1 MIPTAQITKQ
11 AVLVAMVRHIG
22 RDQGVTAARLVYE
35 MLGRFDPEAE
45 RRLRRVIVELRLE
58 GQHIC
63 GLPESGYSM
72 AENSAELSAGIRHL
86 HDRAMTSLRQAY
98 AMRGLAMPDLEGQL
112 RLPT

>member
-1 MIPTAQITKQ
+1 MIPATQITKQ
-11 AVLVAMVRHIG
+11 SVLIAMARHIG
-22 RDQGVTAARLVYE
+22 RERGVTAARLVYE
-35 MLGRFDPEAE
+35 MLGRYNAEAE
-45 RRLRRVIVELRLE
+45 RRLRKIVVELRLE

-63 GLPESGYSM
+63 GLPDSGYFM
-72 AENSAELSAGIRHL
+72 AETGDELAAGIRHL